1 MSRGWEIE
9 WKVWMK
15 FFSAMCIMYIVG
27 KQLYWKTSRR
37 QGKHLVNLLSVIDFG
52 TFPSNNMTVLMVRIN
67 SWINIY
73 IFLRSCRF
81 LCRLQFE
88 QNFLCDFAY
97 CIYTNHQPEK
107 CFVSLS
113 AIILNLKMMSRWHW
127 NVVRFL
133 ISVLFFTCF
142 FIQYCSKVS
151 YQSHLVSLSLLTAI
165 ILLIFHM
172 SNFQNGYD
180 NYCQHNYEHLND
192 SSSFPSAG
200 VYRLLQKR
208 WEILSKS
215 LLWIH
220 A

>member
-1 MSRGWEIE
+1 
-9 WKVWMK
+9 MK

-67 SWINIY
+67 IWINIY

-97 CIYTNHQPEK
+97 CIYANHQPEK

-113 AIILNLKMMSRWHW
+113 AIILNLKMMSR
-127 NVVRFL
+127 
-133 ISVLFFTCF
+133 
-142 FIQYCSKVS
+142 
-151 YQSHLVSLSLLTAI
+151 
-165 ILLIFHM
+165 
-172 SNFQNGYD
+172 
-180 NYCQHNYEHLND
+180 
-192 SSSFPSAG
+192 
-200 VYRLLQKR
+200 
-208 WEILSKS
+208 
-215 LLWIH
+215 
-220 A
+220 